1 MNTIRALLAVA
12 VSKGWPLFQLDV
24 DNAFLHGQLD
34 EEVYMTLPPGYFK
47 HEKAQGKVCKLLK
60 SLYGL
65 KQEPRQWYARFSDA
79 LISFGFL
86 QSPND
91 HSLFTYNKGGIFLAL
106 LVYVDDVILTGTS
119 CELIQ
124 KVKAFIHDLFKIKD
138 LGQLRYFLGF
148 EVSRSDDGLFLN
160 QRKYALE
167 LISEAGLLAC
177 KPSVIPMDTN
187 HKLGLSTA
195 PILVDPMPYRRLVG
209 QIIYIT
215 NTRPGLAYSVHIL
228 SQFMNKPTEDHLKT
242 AHKVLRY
249 LKLAPAQ
256 GLFYPSGQ
264 DLTLSAFYD
273 ADWGACPITR
283 RSVTGYAVTLGN
295 ALISWKTKKQATV
308 SRSSAEAE
316 YRAMAHACCEV
327 AWLVRVLA
335 DLQVFIQS
343 PVPLHCD
350 NHSAMH
356 IAKNPVFHERTKHVE
371 LDCHVVRQHFLSGLI
386 SPQFISTLE
395 QPADLLTKALS
406 SDRLLHLSCKLN
418 VINKLHELSLRGGI
432 EEKTG
437 GPSGGPSRGP
447 SGWLL
452 KPSGGPSG

>member
-1 MNTIRALLAVA
+1 MNTIRALLVVA

-24 DNAFLHGQLD
+24 DNAFLHGHLD
-34 EEVYMTLPPGYFK
+34 EEVYMTLPTGYFK
-47 HEKAQGKVCKLLK
+47 VEKAQGKVCKLLK

-65 KQEPRQWYARFSDA
+65 KQAPRQWYARFSDA
-79 LISFGFL
+79 LISFGFT

-91 HSLFTYNKGGIFLAL
+91 HSLFTYNKDSSFLAL

-119 CELIQ
+119 PALIK
-124 KVKAFIHDLFKIKD
+124 KVNAFIHDLFKIKD
-138 LGQLRYFLGF
+138 LSQLRFFLGF
-148 EVSRSDDGLFLN
+148 EVSRSDAGLFLN

-177 KPSVIPMDTN
+177 KPSIIPMDTN

-195 PILVDPMPYRRLVG
+195 SVLADPMPYRRLVG
-209 QIIYIT
+209 QLIYLT
-215 NTRPGLAYSVHIL
+215 NTRPDLAYPVHIL
-228 SQFMNKPTEDHLKT
+228 SQFMIKPTDDHLKA

-249 LKLAPAQ
+249 LKSAPTQ
-256 GLFYPSGQ
+256 GLFYPSGK
-264 DLTLSAFYD
+264 DLKLSAFCN

-283 RSVTGYAVTLGN
+283 RSITGYAITLGD

-371 LDCHVVRQHFLSGLI
+371 LDCHVVRQHFTSGLI
-386 SPQFISTLE
+386 SPQFVSTSE
-395 QPADLLTKALS
+395 QPADLFTKALS

-418 VINKLHELSLRGGI
+418 VINKLHELSLRGY
-432 EEKTG
+432 
-437 GPSGGPSRGP
+437 
-447 SGWLL
+447 
-452 KPSGGPSG
+452 